1 DGVSPM
7 SIPGMA
13 GGMYQTNGLEHD
25 ERGRPSSMYVVHE
38 RMNDKRYRK
47 LTAIAKKF
55 RLYRRFGA
63 ENPELGILCWGS
75 SMGPVR
81 EAIDILTMEGIRVA
95 AFVPRILMPLPAA
108 DIQQFVD
115 SCSQTLVLELSHS
128 AQFHQF
134 LRTEI
139 DLPR

>member
-1 DGVSPM
+1 
-7 SIPGMA
+7 
-13 GGMYQTNGLEHD
+13 
-25 ERGRPSSMYVVHE
+25 
-38 RMNDKRYRK
+38 
-47 LTAIAKKF
+47 
-55 RLYRRFGA
+55 GA

-139 DLPR
+139 DLPRSRTRVFARSGGKALSVSEVIGEVRRALARTGKLEEVLA